1 MYIGT
6 NPNSEKFL
14 VGTETRF
21 FQPRLATK
29 MFPSTNNAETRK
41 MPSSHS
47 PGELSFSLSPVCGF
61 EAGQCVRKIV
71 ERERERERK
80 RMKWL
85 FVWWLCAYGRNP
97 FA

>member
-47 PGELSFSLSPVCGF
+47 PGELSFSLSLSLSLSRVCGF

-71 ERERERERK
+71 ERERERES
-80 RMKWL
+80 
-85 FVWWLCAYGRNP
+85 
-97 FA
+97 